1 MCGASKHFTI
11 MLIGR
16 CIQGSGAG
24 GILTL
29 TEALITD
36 LIPLRQRGNY
46 FALIGIVWALGS
58 VSGMRF
64 NPTVNP
70 HH

>member
-1 MCGASKHFTI
+1 